1 MSVRLL
7 FSGAIL
13 VLAACGGAD
22 PGDEPA
28 PTDTPQS
35 GVLLDYAQ
43 RPMERARGIED
54 LAAGRRDELDEQVEA
69 SER

>member
-7 FSGAIL
+7 LSGAIL

-28 PTDTPQS
+28 RTEAPQS

-43 RPMERARGIED
+43 RPLERAKGVED
-54 LAAGRRDELDEQVEA
+54 LSAGRREELDEQVEA

>member
-7 FSGAIL
+7 LSAAIL
-13 VLAACGGAD
+13 VLAACGEPDA
-22 PGDEPA
+22 GDAPA
-28 PTDTPQS
+28 RTDAPEN

-43 RPMERARGIED
+43 RPIERAKGVED
-54 LAAGRRDELDEQVEA
+54 LSAERRGELDEQIEA